1 MCQGPE
7 FTKIPAEKTKAT
19 LVLQNGQRFQG
30 YSFGAQVS
38 IGGEVG
44 KIADNNLIS
53 REKLQNPKTFLKIR
67 ENTMVCYYGAVF
79 SFNFT
84 RKLHILLFLF
94 PQSFRQ
100 EWLVI
105 QKP

>member
-7 FTKIPAEKTKAT
+7 FAKAPVEKAKAT

-30 YSFGAQVS
+30 YSFGAKVS

-44 KIADNNLIS
+44 KM
-53 REKLQNPKTFLKIR
+53 
-67 ENTMVCYYGAVF
+67 ENRCTQVNTAAVTIHMV
-79 SFNFT
+79 
-84 RKLHILLFLF
+84 LF
-94 PQSFRQ
+94 PKSFRP

-105 QKP
+105 QKL

>member
-7 FTKIPAEKTKAT
+7 FAKAPVEKAKAT

-30 YSFGAQVS
+30 YSFGAKVS

-44 KIADNNLIS
+44 KI
-53 REKLQNPKTFLKIR
+53 
-67 ENTMVCYYGAVF
+67 ENRCAQVNTVPIQMV
-79 SFNFT
+79 
-84 RKLHILLFLF
+84 LF
-94 PQSFRQ
+94 PKSFRP

-105 QKP
+105 QKL